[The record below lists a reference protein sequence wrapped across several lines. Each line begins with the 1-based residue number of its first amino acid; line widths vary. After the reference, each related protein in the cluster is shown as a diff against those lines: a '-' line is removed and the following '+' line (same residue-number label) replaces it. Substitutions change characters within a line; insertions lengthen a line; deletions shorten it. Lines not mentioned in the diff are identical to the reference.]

1 MATRPGDWGALGLDG
16 DPTPGD
22 AAAITTIADAM
33 RDLATNAGTINQ
45 GLKALQQTA
54 GDGQRFI
61 GKTADQLRDMVDDHL
76 HNFVGHVEESFH
88 QAEAALRKYATAVTD
103 AQADADAALTAIQGL
118 ADDDPQRE
126 TYKDRAG
133 EAKSALNSAASAL
146 DKALTS
152 AGSLMVQPVSDCD
165 LFWEAFEWL
174 TIVLSVIAIFTG
186 GVLAILAWG
195 MNAVLLIK
203 TIVDFSQGKAS
214 GLQLGLAFL
223 GVLFPTTKALPVGSI
238 IKGLGSVLKNGFKG
252 IVDIGKGISGQI
264 GHFSSLY
271 NMPKAVVAPIVLALH
286 AGSGLNIVNG
296 VKGFGNLVKGGWDSL
311 AGTVVKD
318 WVNVT
323 KNVTGDWAK
332 VGAYLQVNFGRLGRA
347 GIATVLPLDFTELG
361 VLGFGGA
368 ARLAFAERVLGIPQ
382 PELHQ
387 LLANAGRWDATVHG
401 VGNIHVNGAVAAFRP
416 VGGTGVHFVPGTFV
430 DLSSL
435 HLTPGGRH
443 GGSFSGVHMTPVA
456 PVKPGGLGG
465 FTGAVTPTGIKAFT
479 PDGLG
484 AFRPV
489 GVGNFHL
496 NFTNLV
502 TGGLGS
508 FNPGSLHFSF
518 PGNLGNLTHLTPK
531 GTVAHLGG
539 NVPHG
544 ITVPNG
550 SFSHTGLHLDRPGLI
565 TMPEMPGTTTHTSG
579 LTVPDVH
586 NPGATRLIHQTD
598 FQAGHVRM
606 DSNLL
611 LSGDTAIDLLKDA
624 HGSSGLGHVA
634 TETPAVRVPE
644 VSFDGGFVHDIGD
657 GHSMARGAIG
667 YGEALEDMTFPEL
680 NALAH
685 GDVTVTGF
693 HGDGISV
700 RIGEAPPR
708 TFTAQDLANTVPGG
722 PARTDLTG
730 LQNVAGVPNPV
741 GAQHLP
747 GAQGVPGTQG
757 MPSVSGVAET
767 IRPTGAG
774 ATGDLPGPLRAKGP
788 DAVPGGTKAPDVT
801 LNTKTSGT
809 GATAKAAPQPTVNE
823 HDLAMSLLDTG
834 DRKPVPSTGRS
845 ATADGGPSGVSAR
858 PDLDGAGAPG
868 TADHSALDLIAHP
881 GGGLTKAED
890 AAVPAVVKGAEPAP
904 TPAPAPAPKTEA
916 PTPAPGPKETGPVTA
931 PPANRFG
938 GFSGAAAMN
947 QRLRARNDLILG
959 GSTGPEAG
967 AKLNAWARYEHA
979 VSELGKAERKVDELT
994 PPPGAAQ
1001 GEPSPALAE
1010 ALDELGV
1017 KRAGVAT
1024 AEVRLDELGIDA
1036 QRTRNQINALT
1047 GGIFGEHGGPRPQ
1060 PLPHPQPETQAVP
1073 SVETGKAKT
1082 GVAEPQP
1089 VPAVDKGKGKADIA
1103 DPEPVPSSPLP
1114 RRPAPEDRLDFG
1126 PGTGRGA
1133 RDQARNDIV
1142 TGGTSGPEA
1151 ETRLDAWE
1159 KYQQASYD
1167 LGRAQEKVD
1176 RLVPKADQPGPS
1188 HPSAAALE
1196 ALDDLGAKRAEF
1208 TDAEARLGELGM
1220 DPHALRQQIDDANT
1234 AIAIDRAQHGEYV
1247 GPLGGAP
1254 APHSGDVPPIGQ
1266 HDWSPD
1272 PRDPRA
1278 LWPGEGA
1285 HGAGRT
1291 MVNQSFRD
1299 LPYRGHQ
1306 PLTADGYLDW
1316 MRQSTGEGRPLS
1328 YVVNTIVSY
1337 RELGGGKLQD
1347 FLDSITRGLDGYD
1360 GRLGVVIGVNG
1371 KLEDLAA
1378 IHRAM
1383 DDALTSVHFDHPL
1396 AMVATTFYGEAFPYG
1411 TIRNHTMTSPAAR
1424 SMAHSM
1430 MHGGGAAG
1438 PSHPYWAFMDF
1449 DVYEHTVPSGRHI
1462 FDHFDRELNLGAG
1475 GAVDDWAKKLP
1486 DDTGA
1491 GGKAADDPVAVPDVP
1506 DTPPLR
1512 PLVMTGGYRVPAKTG
1527 ETVIVDGVEV
1537 DRSVVDLIQA
1547 TKTRDDTPE
1556 GMVFTQQLVDKFASV
1571 VDSDMRIRAKMA
1583 GFHGLL
1589 PYGPEPN
1596 LFVDAAI
1603 TMLDDV
1609 RLAEGVWRPVRFGGG
1624 TGEYK
1629 GLRERLNHFNA
1640 WELDQT
1646 LPDVPGNA
1654 VAREIAAANSVLPD
1668 RGTAF
1673 LADFVDGAVP
1683 TDLSRLMS
1691 GYYKHGKVG
1700 GVGNMPQ
1707 EHLTPKN
1714 VVEHVFARDNFDLD
1728 PNLSR
1733 AKDDTKFKEIRED
1746 LAKGKSPEQAFKDD
1760 PLKPIGI
1767 DGRRPELNEH
1777 PRATVERLGAGLGA
1791 DHNTLGLNISVRVPG
1806 KPDGLVVGIVPA
1818 DKRFLS
1824 HAVATAPEE
1833 LAYRRLQNYV
1843 IAEVL
1848 PQGGLPHDSL
1858 LRALPEPPA
1867 GTGPKGARPV
1877 PGALPDAQTL
1887 LTQVQR
1893 QMGKNGLT
1901 DLFHDV
1907 YARGLD
1913 GRALSVGLVTGRL
1926 GPDVTDIGPIEQIML
1941 ERYAKAFNRPLE
1953 IRGADGSTHTVGVD
1967 ARKPGPTLY
1976 LTWIP
1981 DHGGPHSG
1989 HWHLGDEV
1997 PAPPAS
2003 SVPSSVT
2010 PTPPPGRLG
2019 FEPGTGMGA
2028 RGQARHDIVTGGT
2041 NGPEAQARL
2050 DAWEQYQQA
2059 ASDLG
2064 RAQEKA
2070 DRLVPKADQPGP
2082 SKLSD
2087 TALGALD
2094 ELRAKRAEFTDAE
2107 ARLGDLGMD
2116 PQAIQ
2121 RQIDDANTAI
2131 AIDRAQHG
2139 EYVGPLGGAPTRHTH
2154 LTQAFDDLDM
2164 AGGPAAHH
2172 VDDME
2177 MTDAP
2182 APAGAAD
2189 DTAPAPHGDAEM
2201 TDAGPHGD
2209 LGHGGPPTDGP
2220 LPRDLEWQHPP
2231 ELGHQVTRGD
2241 IMANDAFR
2249 RLPGYGQGPLTVD
2262 QYENWRH
2269 ASIDRNTPMAY
2280 VVNTVVHHG
2289 EITGEAG
2296 RRRLRDFLTA
2306 ITTDPRGGYQGR
2318 FAVVL
2323 GINGAANRMTEIN
2336 AAVRGALDGL
2346 DDLPYPVAAVGIG
2359 WSGRDFPFGTVRNV
2373 TMTSPPSRYLVRSM
2387 MFDPHRPAHPYFSF
2401 MDFDT
2406 HQRLVPSGDHV
2417 FQHFVREFEMGG
2429 GTAPLRPLSMSGG
2442 YRLPEGHLPGADTA
2456 QLIEDTNRRLA
2467 AEHAKA
2473 LEDAAAKAEREA
2485 KKAAKAAAGTGT
2497 PVPDAAEA
2505 GPATGKKGKGKGKS
2519 KEVGPLH
2526 TVSAADLPAFDTAIR
2541 ADRRAR
2547 VRLARIHPNLPYSP
2561 EPNLFVDAATTL
2573 LDRVGTG
2580 WHPIR
2585 FSPGTSE
2592 FNGLAESLNS
2602 FNAWELNRTLP
2613 VLDRSA
2619 FPDGSLVHRLTDQEI
2634 EAVAQRPYD
2643 RADGADTGTPTAE
2656 QLDAVRQ
2663 RLAGRGPGG
2672 TGTDG
2677 PLTTS
2682 EIDAVSRLLGPGE
2695 LDAIETRHAE
2705 RLIAAHTYTLPERG
2719 VPFVTDFEGA
2729 AVPTDLSRM
2738 MQGQFGEGH
2747 ALPQDHDDVRQAMGR
2762 MFRRDSFTDF
2772 DPQTAKKVKSGLH
2785 WADRRDDHLLTNSTT
2800 GLSRDPLAPVDP
2812 GRGPSRSPRDVVNG
2826 LDGLGTDRNTLG
2838 LNVSAPIP
2846 GDTGLSLRA
2855 GLPLNDKAFASLAG
2869 ATHPEAAGFM
2879 RNLHLVVA
2887 GYPPVHSPPRSLFHA
2902 LENATDSAGRSLPTP
2917 GGLLDAVEQLLR
2929 SKPKGSKISV
2939 VKLVLAEADRAG
2951 TDARDLF
2958 AALASG
2964 RLDPHGSFA
2973 AGSPGQL
2980 SVQLY
2985 AQALGAR
2992 VRVIDG
2998 DGMVVY
3004 EAVPNM
3010 TGGRGRP
3017 HPGLDFSWEP
3027 DPDGTWHWTVREA
3040 DDLEEPADRPAKR
3053 SRKGKER
3060 ADRYPRPDDEDTTMG
3075 DA

>member
-103 AQADADAALTAIQGL
+103 AQNDADAALTAIQGL

-126 TYKDRAG
+126 TYKDRAD
-133 EAKSALNSAASAL
+133 EAKSALSTAASAL

-203 TIVDFSQGKAS
+203 TIVDFTQGKAS

-223 GVLFPTTKALPVGSI
+223 GVLFPTTKALPVASI
-238 IKGLGSVLKNGFKG
+238 VKGLGSVLKNGLKG
-252 IVDIGKGISGQI
+252 IADIGKGISGQI

-271 NMPKAVVAPIVLALH
+271 NMPKVVVAPIVLALH

-296 VKGFGNLVKGGWDSL
+296 VKGLGNLAKGGWDSL

-361 VLGFGGA
+361 VLGLGGA

-401 VGNIHVNGAVAAFRP
+401 VGTVHVNGAVGAFRP

-435 HLTPGGRH
+435 HFTPGGWH
-443 GGSFSGVHMTPVA
+443 GSSFSGVHMTPVA
-456 PVKPGGLGG
+456 PVRPGGLGG
-465 FTGAVTPTGIKAFT
+465 FTGAFTPTGIKAFT

-484 AFRPV
+484 ALRPV
-489 GVGNFHL
+489 GVGNFNL

-502 TGGLGS
+502 TGGPGS

-531 GTVAHLGG
+531 GTVAHIGG

-586 NPGATRLIHQTD
+586 NPGATRLLHQTD

-634 TETPAVRVPE
+634 TDAPAVRVPE
-644 VSFDGGFVHDIGD
+644 ASFDGGFVHGIGD

-680 NALAH
+680 NALAN

-730 LQNVAGVPNPV
+730 VQNVAGVPNPA

-747 GAQGVPGTQG
+747 GAQGLPGTQG
-757 MPSVSGVAET
+757 MPGVPGGAET
-767 IRPTGAG
+767 IRPTGVG

-788 DAVPGGTKAPDVT
+788 DAVPGGIKTPDVT
-801 LNTKTSGT
+801 VNTKASGT
-809 GATAKAAPQPTVNE
+809 VTTAKAVPQPTVNE

-834 DRKPVPSTGRS
+834 DRKPVPSTGQSATGHS
-845 ATADGGPSGVSAR
+845 ATADAGPSGVSAR
-858 PDLDGAGAPG
+858 PDLDGAGASG
-868 TADHSALDLIAHP
+868 AADHSALDLIAHP
-881 GGGLTKAED
+881 GGGPTKAED
-890 AAVPAVVKGAEPAP
+890 AAVPAVVKGTEPAP
-904 TPAPAPAPKTEA
+904 TPVPAPAPKTEA

-959 GSTGPEAG
+959 GSTGPVAG

-1001 GEPSPALAE
+1001 GEPSPALTE

-1017 KRAGVAT
+1017 KRTEVAQ

-1036 QRTRNQINALT
+1036 QRTRNQVNALT
-1047 GGIFGEHGGPRPQ
+1047 GGIFGEHGGAPRPQ
-1060 PLPHPQPETQAVP
+1060 PVPHAQPETQAVP
-1073 SVETGKAKT
+1073 SADAGKAKT

-1089 VPAVDKGKGKADIA
+1089 APAVDKGKGKADIA
-1103 DPEPVPSSPLP
+1103 DPDPLPSSPVP
-1114 RRPAPEDRLDFG
+1114 QRPTPENRLDFG

-1133 RDQARNDIV
+1133 RTQARDDIV

-1151 ETRLDAWE
+1151 KTRLDAWE

-1176 RLVPKADQPGPS
+1176 RLVPKADRPGPS
-1188 HPSAAALE
+1188 KPSAASVD

-1208 TDAEARLGELGM
+1208 ADAEARLGDLGM
-1220 DPHALRQQIDDANT
+1220 DPHDIRRQIDDANT

-1254 APHSGDVPPIGQ
+1254 APHSGEPLPVGP

-1272 PRDPRA
+1272 PEAPHA
-1278 LWPGEGA
+1278 LWPEPGT

-1299 LPYRGHQ
+1299 LPYAGHQ

-1316 MRQSTGEGRPLS
+1316 MRKSTGEGRPLS
-1328 YVVNTIVSY
+1328 FVVNTIAPY
-1337 RELGGGKLQD
+1337 HQIAGGLQD
-1347 FLDSITRGLDGYD
+1347 FLNSITRGLEGYD

-1371 KLEDLAA
+1371 RAEDLAA

-1383 DDALTSVHFDHPL
+1383 DEALGSVQFDHPL
-1396 AMVATTFYGEAFPYG
+1396 ALVATTFWGDSFPFG
-1411 TIRNHTMTSPAAR
+1411 TVRNHTMTSPAAR
-1424 SMAHSM
+1424 SMAQSM

-1449 DVYEHTVPSGRHI
+1449 DVYDHTVPSGRHV
-1462 FDHFDRELNLGAG
+1462 FDHFDREFTLGDG

-1486 DDTGA
+1486 DETGA
-1491 GGKAADDPVAVPDVP
+1491 GPKAADGTVGLPGAPDIQ
-1506 DTPPLR
+1506 PLR
-1512 PLVMTGGYRVPAKTG
+1512 PLSMHGGYRVPGRTG
-1527 ETVIVDGVEV
+1527 ETVPVDGIEV
-1537 DRSVVDLIQA
+1537 DRSVERLIRE
-1547 TKTRDDTPE
+1547 TKARGGKPAD
-1556 GMVFTQQLVDKFASV
+1556 MSFTQQDVDKFASV
-1571 VDSDMRIRAKMA
+1571 VDSDMRIRATMA
-1583 GFHGLL
+1583 GIHGLL

-1603 TMLDDV
+1603 TMVDDV
-1609 RLAEGVWRPVRFGGG
+1609 RLADGAAWQPVRFGGG
-1624 TGEYK
+1624 SGEYK

-1654 VAREIAAANSVLPD
+1654 VAREIAAANSALPD

-1673 LADFVDGAVP
+1673 VADFVNGATP
-1683 TDLSRLMS
+1683 TDLSRLMN
-1691 GYYKHGKVG
+1691 GYYKLGKAG

-1707 EHLTPKN
+1707 EHLTLKG
-1714 VVEHVFARDNFDLD
+1714 VVDHAFGRDAFHLD
-1728 PNLSR
+1728 PAQVP
-1733 AKDDTKFKEIRED
+1733 AKDGLKLAKMRDD
-1746 LAKGKSPEQAFKDD
+1746 LLKGKSPDQGFRDD

-1767 DGRRPELNEH
+1767 DGRRPEFNE
-1777 PRATVERLGAGLGA
+1777 PPQVTLDRLGAGLGG
-1791 DHNTLGLNISVRVPG
+1791 DGNTLGLNISIRVPG
-1806 KPDGLVVGIVPA
+1806 RPDGLVVGIVPA
-1818 DKRFLS
+1818 EKRFIS
-1824 HAVATAPEE
+1824 HALAFASEE
-1833 LAYRRLQNYV
+1833 AAFTRLQNYV
-1843 IAEVL
+1843 LAEVL
-1848 PQGGLPHDSL
+1848 PTGGLPHDSL

-1877 PGALPDAQTL
+1877 PGAIPDAQTL

-1976 LTWIP
+1976 LTWVP
-1981 DHGGPHSG
+1981 DHGGPHPG

-2003 SVPSSVT
+2003 SLT
-2010 PTPPPGRLG
+2010 PTPPPGRFG
-2019 FEPGTGMGA
+2019 FEPGTGMAA

-2041 NGPEAQARL
+2041 SGPEAQARL
-2050 DAWEQYQQA
+2050 DAWEQYQRA
-2059 ASDLG
+2059 SSDLG
-2064 RAQEKA
+2064 RAQDTA

-2087 TALGALD
+2087 SALGALD
-2094 ELRAKRAEFTDAE
+2094 ELRAKRAEFADAE
-2107 ARLGDLGMD
+2107 ARLGELGMD
-2116 PQAIQ
+2116 PHAVQQ
-2121 RQIDDANTAI
+2121 QIDDANHAI
-2131 AIDRAQHG
+2131 AVDRAQAG
-2139 EYVGPLGGAPTRHTH
+2139 EYVGPLGGAPSPR
-2154 LTQAFDDLDM
+2154 
-2164 AGGPAAHH
+2164 PASHD
-2172 VDDME
+2172 VE
-2177 MTDAP
+2177 MTDVQPGPSGQGGNHAMP
-2182 APAGAAD
+2182 GLRWDNALTRGTTPGDIRGNTAFRDLHGLDQRPLTGGDYLGNLRDSLRERRPVSYIVNAVVKYDEIGGGQLDAFLRAATAGLPDGYRGRFGVVIGVNGPAG
-2189 DTAPAPHGDAEM
+2189 EM
-2201 TDAGPHGD
+2201 
-2209 LGHGGPPTDGP
+2209 
-2220 LPRDLEWQHPP
+2220 
-2231 ELGHQVTRGD
+2231 
-2241 IMANDAFR
+2241 
-2249 RLPGYGQGPLTVD
+2249 
-2262 QYENWRH
+2262 
-2269 ASIDRNTPMAY
+2269 DR
-2280 VVNTVVHHG
+2280 
-2289 EITGEAG
+2289 
-2296 RRRLRDFLTA
+2296 
-2306 ITTDPRGGYQGR
+2306 
-2318 FAVVL
+2318 
-2323 GINGAANRMTEIN
+2323 IN
-2336 AAVRGALDGL
+2336 AAVRGALDGVRA
-2346 DDLPYPVAAVGIG
+2346 DFPIAVVGVG
-2359 WSGRDFPFGTVRNV
+2359 WRGGSFPFGTVRNTV
-2373 TMTSPPSRYLVRSM
+2373 MTSPASRSM
-2387 MFDPHRPAHPYFSF
+2387 VHAMTAGGVDGAGATHPYFAF

-2406 HQRLVPSGDHV
+2406 FEHTVPSGRHV
-2417 FQHFVREFEMGG
+2417 FDYFDKKFEIRGVERAG
-2429 GTAPLRPLSMSGG
+2429 EPSSAEPLRPLMMTGG
-2442 YRLPEGHLPGADTA
+2442 YRVPEPPGNGLPDPLLVKTDQHLAD
-2456 QLIEDTNRRLA
+2456 
-2467 AEHAKA
+2467 
-2473 LEDAAAKAEREA
+2473 
-2485 KKAAKAAAGTGT
+2485 
-2497 PVPDAAEA
+2497 AEA
-2505 GPATGKKGKGKGKS
+2505 KGKGKARAT
-2519 KEVGPLH
+2519 PLAPGELRV
-2526 TVSAADLPAFDTAIR
+2526 TPENRNTF
-2541 ADRRAR
+2541 DRRIGADMDAR
-2547 VRLARIHPNLPYSP
+2547 TGIAGGHPLLPYAP
-2561 EPNLFVDAATTL
+2561 EPNLFVDATATLVDTMPG
-2573 LDRVGTG
+2573 VHG
-2580 WHPIR
+2580 WLPLR
-2585 FSPGTSE
+2585 FGDAGAEYQHLS
-2592 FNGLAESLNS
+2592 LALNT
-2602 FNAWELNRTLP
+2602 FNAWELDTTLP
-2613 VLDRSA
+2613 
-2619 FPDGSLVHRLTDQEI
+2619 RLTRDDF
-2634 EAVAQRPYD
+2634 P
-2643 RADGADTGTPTAE
+2643 
-2656 QLDAVRQ
+2656 
-2663 RLAGRGPGG
+2663 RLAGESQDDWLKRVDDGI
-2672 TGTDG
+2672 TDR
-2677 PLTTS
+2677 
-2682 EIDAVSRLLGPGE
+2682 EAQRQ
-2695 LDAIETRHAE
+2695 
-2705 RLIAAHTYTLPERG
+2705 IAAGNHTLPDRG
-2719 VPFVTDFEGA
+2719 VAFVAEFEKA
-2729 AVPTDLSRM
+2729 AIPTDLSRIM
-2738 MQGQFGEGH
+2738 AGLFGKSGK
-2747 ALPQDHDDVRQAMGR
+2747 LLQDHAGLGNVERLVESKD
-2762 MFRRDSFTDF
+2762 
-2772 DPQTAKKVKSGLH
+2772 AKRGLELKDIREERFKLSPEE
-2785 WADRRDDHLLTNSTT
+2785 ADRDH
-2800 GLSRDPLAPVDP
+2800 PLRPVM
-2812 GRGPSRSPRDVVNG
+2812 SPDQERPHEIAARLGDR
-2826 LDGLGTDRNTLG
+2826 LGTDANPLG
-2838 LNVSAPIP
+2838 LNVSAGLP
-2846 GDTGLSLRA
+2846 GDPTIRA
-2855 GLPLNDKAFASLAG
+2855 GIRQEDLRLITHAYAHNEAPSRFLAQLDY
-2869 ATHPEAAGFM
+2869 AIVYLSHP
-2879 RNLHLVVA
+2879 
-2887 GYPPVHSPPRSLFHA
+2887 SPPTSLFHA
-2902 LENATDSAGRSLPTP
+2902 FENAPGRLGLPAAED
-2917 GGLLDAVEQLLR
+2917 LLRGVRAQLEYRGTVSKTRVEAVVDDAV
-2929 SKPKGSKISV
+2929 
-2939 VKLVLAEADRAG
+2939 AHG
-2951 TDARDLF
+2951 TNGRELSI
-2958 AALASG
+2958 ALTTG
-2964 RLDPHGSFA
+2964 RLRRENF
-2973 AGSPGQL
+2973 L
-2980 SVQLY
+2980 
-2985 AQALGAR
+2985 
-2992 VRVIDG
+2992 
-2998 DGMVVY
+2998 
-3004 EAVPNM
+3004 
-3010 TGGRGRP
+3010 
-3017 HPGLDFSWEP
+3017 
-3027 DPDGTWHWTVREA
+3027 PDG
-3040 DDLEEPADRPAKR
+3040 LGGSADRPARNTAEDLALQYYANALGRELHITFADGSMTTVAPAKPGKKR
-3053 SRKGKER
+3053 LPPPVEIVWTPDPDTVRYPDGGHWSVADDPAPAAGGKRGHDAADGPGGDAHTKRPRKGKGR
-3060 ADRYPRPDDEDTTMG
+3060 AADTDTPMG
-3075 DA
+3075 GVR